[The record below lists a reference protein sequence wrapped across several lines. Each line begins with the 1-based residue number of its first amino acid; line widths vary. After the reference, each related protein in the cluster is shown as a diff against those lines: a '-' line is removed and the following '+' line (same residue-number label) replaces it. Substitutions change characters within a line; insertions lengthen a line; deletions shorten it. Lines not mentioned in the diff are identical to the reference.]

1 MNTNPQPVVLTNYEE
16 IKRYFELYPEELHA
30 PVSNNEKKHDNPAKY
45 NQFPNYPVT
54 K

>member
-1 MNTNPQPVVLTNYEE
+1 MNTNPERVVLTNYEE
-16 IKRYFELYPEELHA
+16 IKRYFELYPEELMKS
-30 PVSNNEKKHDNPAKY
+30 VSDNEQRHDTPAKY